1 MINRIITLI
10 LLALAG
16 LGAQAQTLTPQQRTA
31 LAADIAADPAL
42 AALQA
47 QGNLGGLAGAYNMQ
61 AAPAF
66 VVERTSLSRH
76 EILTAVSST
85 GSTFA
90 WAGAGYI
97 TRSQGERDA
106 FREMFNSTGS
116 VNPSLPSIK
125 AAFADIF
132 SGAGGAANRA
142 HIAALSKRPATRFEK
157 LFAVGVGSDAA
168 PAALG
173 VDAAGALIEG
183 QVSPTVFEGLR

>member
-16 LGAQAQTLTPQQRTA
+16 LGAQAQSLTSPQ
-31 LAADIAADPAL
+31 L
-42 AALQA
+42 AALCTA
-47 QGNLGGLAGAYNMQ
+47 VKAAPTLDALRTGGNVGGLLDGLN
-61 AAPAF
+61 AAASPSF
-66 VVERTSLSRH
+66 IVKRTSISRH
-76 EILTAVSST
+76 EILTATSSI

-106 FREMFNSTGS
+106 FREMFNSTGT
-116 VNPSLPSIK
+116 VNPSLPSIE

-142 HIAALSKRPATRFEK
+142 HIAALSKRQASFYERVFATG
-157 LFAVGVGSDAA
+157 AGSDAS
-168 PAALG
+168 P
-173 VDAAGALIEG
+173 GALVVEG
-183 QVSPTVFEGLR
+183 PASGAVAEWLVNPANCQ